1 MQWAPVIGIHAAKMK
16 ARAGDI
22 DGAIEMSRALI
33 DELFASGEMA
43 WRGPATTTLVQ
54 LLLGHGGGK
63 ERHAAQ
69 AAIDR
74 LASVPVDP
82 GFVVYGLPLLRLRA
96 LLAQARGDD
105 ATYREHARCYRAM
118 ATSLGFQGHIALAE
132 AMA

>member
-1 MQWAPVIGIHAAKMK
+1 
-16 ARAGDI
+16 
-22 DGAIEMSRALI
+22 
-33 DELFASGEMA
+33 MA

-54 LLLGHGGGK
+54 LLLSHGGGK
-63 ERHAAQ
+63 ERHEAQ

-74 LASVPVDP
+74 LASVLVDP
-82 GFVVYGLPLLRLRA
+82 GFVVYELPLLRLRA

-118 ATSLGFQGHIALAE
+118 ATSLGFQGHIVLAE